1 MPTYTF
7 ENVKTGEEHTELMT
21 IAEMESYLKKN
32 KNISQVLMPINIIA
46 GVSGIT
52 HKNDQ
57 GWKETL
63 SKIAE
68 ANPHTPLGRQHG
80 RKDVKTIKTKQA
92 VQKMKKKYGGVI

>member
-32 KNISQVLMPINIIA
+32 KNIRQVLMPINIIA

-68 ANPHTPLGRQHG
+68 ANPHTPLCRQHG

>member
-7 ENVKTGEEHTELMT
+7 ENVKTGEEHTELIA

-32 KNISQVLMPINIIA
+32 KNIRQVLMPINIIA